1 MNAPTL
7 RHSPAAGLR
16 RQRAA
21 SLKTVLGHRLRGM
34 ARRIWSALENT
45 ARLHAASELLREA
58 SRLQASDPAIASSL
72 RALATA
78 STPSHPRADTL
89 ARAA

>member
-7 RHSPAAGLR
+7 RHLPAAGTR

-21 SLKTVLGHRLRGM
+21 SLKTVLGHRLRGL
-34 ARRIWSALENT
+34 AARIWSALENT

-58 SRLQASDPAIASSL
+58 SRLQAGNSALADSL
-72 RALATA
+72 RTLATIP
-78 STPSHPRADTL
+78 TPSHPRADTL
-89 ARAA
+89 ARAV

>member
-7 RHSPAAGLR
+7 RPSHTAGFR

-21 SLKTVLGHRLRGM
+21 SLKTVWRHRLSGFATRV
-34 ARRIWSALENT
+34 WSVLEDT

-58 SRLQASDPAIASSL
+58 SRLQATDPGVAASL
-72 RALATA
+72 RALALVPQQTK
-78 STPSHPRADTL
+78 PRADTL

>member
-7 RHSPAAGLR
+7 RHLPAAGTR

-21 SLKTVLGHRLRGM
+21 SLKTVLGHRMRGL
-34 ARRIWSALENT
+34 AGRIWSALENT
-45 ARLHAASELLREA
+45 ARLHAASQLLREA
-58 SRLQASDPAIASSL
+58 SRLQATDPAIAASL

>member
-7 RHSPAAGLR
+7 RHLPAAGTR

-21 SLKTVLGHRLRGM
+21 SLKTVLGHRMRGL

-58 SRLQASDPAIASSL
+58 SRLQAGNSALADSL
-72 RALATA
+72 RTLATIP
-78 STPSHPRADTL
+78 TPSHPRADTL
-89 ARAA
+89 ARAV

>member
-7 RHSPAAGLR
+7 RHPSVAGLR

-21 SLKTVLGHRLRGM
+21 SLKTVWSHRLSSL
-34 ARRIWSALENT
+34 ATRIWSALETT
-45 ARLHAASELLREA
+45 ARLHAAPDLLREA
-58 SRLQASDPAIASSL
+58 SRLQATDPGIAASL
-72 RALATA
+72 RALAGATNQ
-78 STPSHPRADTL
+78 PDPRAATQ